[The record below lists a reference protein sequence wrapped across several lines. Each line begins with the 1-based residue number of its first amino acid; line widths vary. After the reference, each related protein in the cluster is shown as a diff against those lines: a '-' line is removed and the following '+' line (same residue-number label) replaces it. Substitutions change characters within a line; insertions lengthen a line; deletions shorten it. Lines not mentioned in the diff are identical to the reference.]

1 MGQTDNIS
9 EQLER
14 YLLFMKMSGVQYLPK
29 AAHNDPNLLPAAES
43 TATPEAPS
51 QPPSLDA
58 LSDTLERIRKDLG
71 NCVRCGLSD
80 SRTNLVFGTGSPNA
94 DLLFVG
100 EAPGR
105 DEDIQGEPFVGEAG
119 RLLTKIIEAIKLRRE
134 DVYICNVLKCRPSD
148 NRNPL
153 PEEVDACKPFLER
166 QIMAIRPKLICA
178 LGKFATQTLLDTQ
191 TPISS
196 LRGRFHNYKGIP
208 LMPTYHPAYL
218 LRNPNMKR
226 DVWEDMKLV
235 QKLLHGEINPSLL

>member
-1 MGQTDNIS
+1 MSHTDNIL
-9 EQLER
+9 EQLEQ
-14 YLLFMKMSGVQYLPK
+14 YLQFMKASGVQYLPK
-29 AAHNDPNLLPAAES
+29 AAHNDPAVLPAAES
-43 TATPEAPS
+43 TAAPEAPI
-51 QPPSLDA
+51 PP
-58 LSDTLERIRKDLG
+58 LSADTLDDIRKDLG
-71 NCVRCGLSD
+71 DCVRCGLSD
-80 SRTNLVFGTGSPNA
+80 SRTNLVFGTGNPNA

-105 DEDIQGEPFVGEAG
+105 DEDIKGEPFVGEAG

-134 DVYICNVLKCRPSD
+134 DVYICNVLKCKPSE
-148 NRNPL
+148 NRNPQ
-153 PEEVDACKPFLER
+153 PEEVEACKPFLER

-218 LRNPNMKR
+218 LRNPDMKR

-235 QKLLHGEINPSLL
+235 QKLLYGKINPSLL

>member
-1 MGQTDNIS
+1 MGQTDNIL

-43 TATPEAPS
+43 AGAPESPVQPLSPDAPG
-51 QPPSLDA
+51 
-58 LSDTLERIRKDLG
+58 DTLDYIRKDLG
-71 NCVRCGLSD
+71 DCVRCGLSE
-80 SRTNLVFGTGSPNA
+80 SRTNLVFGTGNPNA

-105 DEDIQGEPFVGEAG
+105 DEDIKGEPFVGEAG
-119 RLLTKIIEAIKLRRE
+119 KLLTKIIEAINLRRE
-134 DVYICNVLKCRPSD
+134 DVYICNILKCRPSN

-153 PEEVDACKPFLER
+153 PEEIDACKPFFER

-178 LGKFATQTLLDTQ
+178 LGKFAAQTLLDTQ

-218 LRNPNMKR
+218 LRNPDMKR
-226 DVWEDMKLV
+226 AVWEDMKLV
-235 QKLLHGEINPSLL
+235 QKLLNGKINPSLL

>member
-1 MGQTDNIS
+1 MGQTDNML

-29 AAHNDPNLLPAAES
+29 ATQKDPAVLQAVEKSAIQERPDVTHS
-43 TATPEAPS
+43 PDMPG
-51 QPPSLDA
+51 
-58 LSDTLERIRKDLG
+58 DTLEDIRKDLG
-71 NCVRCGLSD
+71 DCTRCGLSN
-80 SRTNLVFGTGSPNA
+80 SRTTLVFGTGSPNA

-100 EAPGR
+100 EAPGG
-105 DEDIQGEPFVGEAG
+105 DEDIKGEPFVGEAG
-119 RLLTKIIEAIKLRRE
+119 KLLTKIIEAIKLRRE

-153 PEEVDACKPFLER
+153 PEEIDACKPFLER
-166 QIMAIRPKLICA
+166 QIRTIRPKVICA

-218 LRNPNMKR
+218 LRNPNIKR
-226 DVWEDMKLV
+226 EVWEDMKQIKKMLDE
-235 QKLLHGEINPSLL
+235 KA

>member
-1 MGQTDNIS
+1 MSHTDNML

-14 YLLFMKMSGVQYLPK
+14 YLQFMKASGVQYLPK
-29 AAHNDPNLLPAAES
+29 AAYNDPNLLPAAES
-43 TATPEAPS
+43 TAAPEAPI
-51 QPPSLDA
+51 QP
-58 LSDTLERIRKDLG
+58 LSPNAITETLGDIRKDLG
-71 NCVRCGLSD
+71 DCVRCGLSD
-80 SRTNLVFGTGSPNA
+80 SRTNLVFGTGNPNA

-105 DEDIQGEPFVGEAG
+105 DEDIKGEPFVGEAG
-119 RLLTKIIEAIKLRRE
+119 KLLTKIIEAIKLRRE
-134 DVYICNVLKCRPSD
+134 DVYICNVLKCRPSE

-153 PEEVDACKPFLER
+153 PEEIETCKPFLER

-178 LGKFATQTLLDTQ
+178 LGKFAAQTLLDTQ

-218 LRNPNMKR
+218 LRNPDMKR

-235 QKLLHGEINPSLL
+235 QKLLHGKINPSLL